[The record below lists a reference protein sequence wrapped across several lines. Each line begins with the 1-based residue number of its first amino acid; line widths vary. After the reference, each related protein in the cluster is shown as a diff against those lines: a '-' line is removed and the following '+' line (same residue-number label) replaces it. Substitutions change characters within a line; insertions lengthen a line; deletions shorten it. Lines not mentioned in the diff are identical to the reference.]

1 MTLAELEPLK
11 NRERVDLHGKV
22 ALVTGSTRNI
32 GAEIA
37 KALAKEGANVVI
49 HGREK
54 TRRAERKVR
63 PAIEKFGVE
72 CEVIMADLTDGI
84 ALAGLF
90 EQIKARFGKL
100 DILVLNAAG
109 GLEEWA
115 DDDYAMRINRDAQID
130 CVKHAL
136 PLMLE
141 GGRIVY
147 ISSNVA
153 HDYQEGQELL
163 FPEYERVARTKKAAE
178 NDLLAMG
185 EVLNAK
191 GISLG
196 IVSGPLIEGT
206 PAWLYL
212 KHTGELEDV
221 IAKVEYAKQE
231 DMANA
236 VMEFVTN
243 PNPQMGEVIF
253 TTCSG
258 FGKILPKT

>member
-1 MTLAELEPLK
+1 MTPEVPIGPERILE
-11 NRERVDLHGKV
+11 GKV

-37 KALAKEGANVVI
+37 KVLAREGANVVI

-54 TRRAERKVR
+54 ARRAERKVK
-63 PAIEKFGVE
+63 PAIEKFGAE
-72 CEVIMADLTDGI
+72 CEVIMADLTDGT
-84 ALAGLF
+84 AVAELF
-90 EQIKARFGKL
+90 EKIKARFGKL

-115 DDDYAMRINRDAQID
+115 DDDYAVKLNHDAQIA
-130 CVKHAL
+130 CVNHAL

-141 GGRIVY
+141 GGRIAY
-147 ISSNVA
+147 ITSNVA
-153 HDYQEGQELL
+153 HDYKEGQELL
-163 FPEYERVARTKKAAE
+163 FPEYERVARTKKVAE
-178 NDLLAMG
+178 NDLLAMD

-191 GISLG
+191 GILLG

-206 PAWLYL
+206 PPWLYL
-212 KHTGELEDV
+212 ERTGELENV

-236 VMEFVTN
+236 VVEFVTN

-253 TTCSG
+253 ATCSG